1 MPIAPAAI
9 FAAAVYF
16 LSEVALSARRRATA
30 SFKTSDG
37 GSLPVIWLTGFVS
50 ISLAFTAAARFHLAD
65 VPVLKA
71 TPAIGSSVF
80 GLGVFGLGV
89 FGLGLLLR
97 WYAIIH
103 LGRFFT
109 VNVAIADDHRL
120 VDTGPYR
127 WARHPSY
134 TGWLLAITGLGLCL
148 GNWLSLAILLAATFT
163 VIAWRIGIEE
173 RALRGAF
180 GDTYA
185 AYARKTARLL
195 PLIY

>member
-65 VPVLKA
+65 VPFLKA
-71 TPAIGSSVF
+71 TPAIGSS
-80 GLGVFGLGV
+80 V